1 MSTVEKLKELRLTGM
16 RLGQSAGY
24 TEPLLSQPEISVTMI
39 PLTEAEYI
47 QCIEVVTGM
56 DVPDNIIGA
65 VARDRRN
72 QNEVLFRSIRNP
84 DDLSK
89 RLFESMKEMTELL
102 EIADINHLFDLC
114 MEMSES
120 VNPSPGSFTDD
131 ELDEIKK
138 VLAEMDLNELSGRQW
153 YALKRFL
160 SLTGNELLPV
170 NSLGSISTNLSTT
183 MNDDEK
189 SIPTV

>member
-1 MSTVEKLKELRLTGM
+1 
-16 RLGQSAGY
+16 
-24 TEPLLSQPEISVTMI
+24 
-39 PLTEAEYI
+39 
-47 QCIEVVTGM
+47 
-56 DVPDNIIGA
+56 
-65 VARDRRN
+65 
-72 QNEVLFRSIRNP
+72 
-84 DDLSK
+84 
-89 RLFESMKEMTELL
+89 MTELL

-153 YALKRFL
+153 YALRRFL